1 MVKPVVQTVGE
12 ARWFFLINFLLEYS
26 CFTMFLVSAVQ
37 PSDSVKAI
45 HRSTVF
51 QIIFPQRSLQN
62 IEHPVP
68 CLIKYVLV
76 CHLFDTF

>member
-1 MVKPVVQTVGE
+1 
-12 ARWFFLINFLLEYS
+12 
-26 CFTMFLVSAVQ
+26 MFLVSAVQ

-76 CHLFDTF
+76 CHLFDTY